1 MIKFFRHI
9 RKSLLNEGK
18 TSKYFKYAIGEIILV
33 VIGILIALQINNW
46 NENKKVKEKERQ
58 VLTEIISDLEFTLQD
73 LDRVVNSR
81 TNNLKR
87 TINSINTIIDVL
99 ENDKIYHDSLALHF
113 RAVNAYDI
121 INFKTSGYQSLVSIG
136 TDLVESPKLRSA
148 IGKFHTSSFNRVNGG
163 FEEVHLDFYSYMMDY
178 FRKKFTTVVIGSSSM
193 SKIIPND
200 FEQLKRDSEYIQ
212 SLKAWLGVNL
222 AYLEILNDATLEAE
236 KLKKDIENYLE

>member
-18 TSKYFKYAIGEIILV
+18 TTKYFKYAIGEIVLV

-58 VLTEIISDLEFTLQD
+58 VLTEIISDLEFTIQD

-99 ENDKIYHDSLALHF
+99 ENDNVYHDSLTLHF
-113 RAVNAYDI
+113 RAVNAYDKV
-121 INFKTSGYQSLVSIG
+121 NFKTSGYQSLVSIG

-163 FEEVHLDFYSYMMDY
+163 FEEVHKDFYSYMIDY
-178 FRKKFTTVVIGSSSM
+178 FRKEFTTVFVNDSIN
-193 SKIIPND
+193 KIVPND
-200 FEQLKRDSEYIQ
+200 FERLKTNSEYIQ

-222 AYLEILNDATLEAE
+222 AYLEILKDAISEAE
-236 KLKKDIENYLE
+236 QLKKDIENYLE